1 MKERI
6 LEIVTSIRP
15 DIDFENETALMDD
28 GHLDSFDIVSII
40 SDLNDEYNIHI
51 RITELK
57 PENFNSL
64 DALVA
69 LVQKLQNS

>member
-1 MKERI
+1 MKDRI
-6 LEIVTSIRP
+6 LEILSTIRP

-28 GHLDSFDIVSII
+28 GLLDSFDVVSII

-57 PENFNSL
+57 PENFNSVE
-64 DALVA
+64 ALVA